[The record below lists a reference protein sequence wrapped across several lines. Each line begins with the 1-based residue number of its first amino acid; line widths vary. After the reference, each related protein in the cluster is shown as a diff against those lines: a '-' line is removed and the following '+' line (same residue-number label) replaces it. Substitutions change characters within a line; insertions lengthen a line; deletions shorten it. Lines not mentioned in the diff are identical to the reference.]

1 MSAGAFGV
9 SKGFEH
15 MIERILEK
23 SPHSQVV
30 MICGRSKGLKRNLEA
45 RFKSY
50 DNVLILGYT
59 KHMNEWMASSQL
71 MITKPGGITISE
83 GLTRRT
89 KTRKCVLFPRKRVW

>member
-1 MSAGAFGV
+1 MEYQKVLAYD
-9 SKGFEH
+9 
-15 MIERILEK
+15 RTYLRK

-71 MITKPGGITISE
+71 IPH
-83 GLTRRT
+83 
-89 KTRKCVLFPRKRVW
+89 